1 MGNRIFKPKTAPEY
15 ETVEDDILSI
25 ISDHDTLLEPKEVV
39 MVSASATITVD
50 IPIIVA
56 ADIVESLSKS
66 LPIDIPVPEPVVER
80 KSESIEHSSIEH
92 SSIEHSSIERS
103 SIERS
108 SIERSSIE
116 RSSIEH
122 SNNNSDEITSLS
134 SISEECGGFKS
145 HPVTEESDLSSDE
158 DIPELDE

>member
-116 RSSIEH
+116 H

>member
-80 KSESIEHSSIEH
+80 KSESIEHSSIE
-92 SSIEHSSIERS
+92 RS

>member
-1 MGNRIFKPKTAPEY
+1 
-15 ETVEDDILSI
+15 VEDDILSI

-39 MVSASATITVD
+39 MVSSSATITVD

-92 SSIEHSSIERS
+92 S

>member
-92 SSIEHSSIERS
+92 SSIE
-103 SIERS
+103 
-108 SIERSSIE
+108 